1 MLRYYFDEHLS
12 DAIAEQSRVRGVD
25 ALIAKDAGR
34 ANRAIPDDDQ
44 LAFAYA
50 SGRVLVTKDR
60 DYVLLAYSRVPNAG
74 VMFLQRELGIG
85 DYVAY
90 LELAA
95 NCYEPEEMQN
105 RLEFCDW

>member
-12 DAIAEQSRVRGVD
+12 DVIAEQLRARGIDV
-25 ALIAKDAGR
+25 LTAKDASR

-50 SGRVLVTKDR
+50 NGRVFVTKDR
-60 DYVLLAYSRVPNAG
+60 DYIVLAYSHIPNAG
-74 VMFLQRELGIG
+74 VILLQRELSIG
-85 DYVAY
+85 EYVEY

-95 NCYEPEEMQN
+95 SCYEPEEMRD